1 MTTTGTD
8 QLDLPVSA
16 EERANDRIVLVILM
30 FDAVLLALF
39 ELMFVSYTVGAIP
52 IPISAVV
59 ALLTNPWLIRAA
71 GGLRSSGRLAIC
83 GPYLAWLVIVLVG
96 GFTGPG
102 GDMLMPVVTP
112 LWQLSN
118 LSVLLLIVLGMVPGA
133 YVLGRT
139 LRAKNLTV
147 R

>member
-8 QLDLPVSA
+8 QLELPVTA

-30 FDAVLLALF
+30 FDAILLALF
-39 ELMFVSYTVGAIP
+39 ELMFVSYGIGTIP
-52 IPISAVV
+52 IPVSAVV
-59 ALLTNPWLIRAA
+59 ALLTNPWLTRAA
-71 GGLRSSGRLAIC
+71 GGLRTSGRLGTC

-102 GDMLMPVVTP
+102 GDVLLPILSP
-112 LWQLSN
+112 LWQLAN
-118 LSVLLLIVLGMVPGA
+118 LSVLLLILLGMVPGA

-139 LRAKNLTV
+139 LRAKNLAV